1 MRILIAAAALMIV
14 PNIATAQICGINT
27 PPAEMST
34 GNGFGSTAGA
44 YFPGQTHV
52 TPSMRAQKLRWAV
65 ALREEALAL
74 QKSDGGVLSDEHRA
88 YILRRA
94 KKIYSYQL

>member
-1 MRILIAAAALMIV
+1 MKIVIAAAALMIM
-14 PNIATAQICGINT
+14 PNVATAQISGINT
-27 PPAEMST
+27 SPAERST
-34 GNGFGSTAGA
+34 GSGYESSVGG

-52 TPSMRAQKLRWAV
+52 TPSMRAQKMRWAI

-88 YILRRA
+88 YIKRRA
-94 KKIYSYQL
+94 RKIYSYQL